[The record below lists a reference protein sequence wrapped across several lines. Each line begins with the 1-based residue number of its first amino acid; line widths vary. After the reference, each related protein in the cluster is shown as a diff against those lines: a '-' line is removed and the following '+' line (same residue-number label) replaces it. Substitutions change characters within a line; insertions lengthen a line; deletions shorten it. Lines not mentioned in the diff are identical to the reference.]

1 MPPSPTA
8 IADRNKSM
16 STILRELCVVDPAQV
31 DTVGE
36 IVERLGRRSF
46 GALIFVFAIINILPL
61 PPGVTII
68 LGLPLL
74 FLSPQV
80 AIGLKSPW
88 LPRAIRDKPVNV
100 QNFDKAIGKIL
111 PRLESVEKFLKPR
124 LTFMFGQV
132 GDRLIGLTCTAAAL
146 VVMVPF
152 IHQLPAIAIAL
163 LALALFNRDGI
174 LALSGYAFAGLSGA
188 ALFFAGHRIA
198 LWISHHAHWLPDA
211 FHHFAG

>member
-1 MPPSPTA
+1 
-8 IADRNKSM
+8 M

-80 AIGLKSPW
+80 AIGLKAPW
-88 LPRAIRDKPVNV
+88 LPRSIRERPVNV
-100 QNFDKAIGKIL
+100 ANFDKAIGKIL
-111 PRLESVEKFLKPR
+111 PRLESVEKLLKPR
-124 LTFMFGQV
+124 LTFLFGQI
-132 GDRLIGLTCTAAAL
+132 GDRLIGLTCTVASL
-146 VVMVPF
+146 VVMIPLV
-152 IHQLPAIAIAL
+152 HQLPAAAIAL
-163 LALALFNRDGI
+163 LALALFNRDGV
-174 LALSGYAFAGLSGA
+174 LALAGYAFAGLSGLV
-188 ALFFAGHRIA
+188 LFVAGHRIA
-198 LWISHHAHWLPDA
+198 LWVTHHLHWFPDLIR
-211 FHHFAG
+211 HFSS